1 MEKCKV
7 LQYLII
13 KRLVTIDSKIINGG
27 MKFGHKISYKY
38 LYLRLL
44 GVTLILRKSKR
55 EHRAI
60 SKEATMKF
68 FPGTG
73 RVNITLK

>member
-1 MEKCKV
+1 MKKYKV
-7 LQYLII
+7 LQYLIT

-27 MKFGHKISYKY
+27 MQFGHKVSYKY
-38 LYLRLL
+38 LYLRLF
-44 GVTLILRKSKR
+44 GITLILRKSKR

-60 SKEATMKF
+60 SREATMKF